1 MLNTSE
7 HPKHLDTLLRRHL
20 PALLG
25 EIDPQAIE
33 LLLPHLEWV
42 EVPAGQALMT
52 QGEAGDALYLLLS
65 GRLRTYITNEFG
77 ETRVVREIGRGQ
89 IVGEMSLFTDEPR
102 SATLVAIRDS
112 VLVRLG
118 KDRFKQLLAVSE
130 QVSIALTRQIILRL
144 KTEGS
149 RSIPDKPVTIGVL
162 PVSGG
167 VDAAHFAHQL
177 AHHLHPFGRVSVVSA
192 QSLGQDLSD
201 PMVCERPSS
210 DTAATR
216 RIAMHLDQIESE
228 HDFVLLIADP
238 DPSPW
243 TERCCRHCD
252 ELLLLADADQP
263 VQLHAIETQCLIS
276 RPPRTD
282 ATEVLVLLHP
292 EQRQSPKG
300 TLAWLER
307 RPVAAHVHIRPQ
319 LPGDMD
325 RLARLVSRNGVGL
338 VLAGGGARGLA
349 HLGIYRA
356 LREQGID
363 IDLVG
368 GTSIG
373 AVMAALVGMDRPLD
387 LTTATAK
394 SAFAIN
400 PTGDFNW
407 LPMISLIRGRRLR
420 RVVEQSIQALTGHPA
435 QIEDLWKNFFC
446 IASNYSQAR
455 EQLLARGSLAKSL
468 LASVAIPG
476 ALPPVILNGDL
487 LCDGGTFNNLPADVM
502 RGRWGIGRVIGVDL
516 GSNKP
521 RRYDNEEVPGS
532 LTLLRDRLRPRAK
545 RRYRLP
551 DLSALLMNV
560 TVLYS
565 TSRQRQVRQL
575 IDLYFNPPLQR
586 IGMLQWQRFDE
597 LVQLG
602 YEHACDVLANQSFHI
617 GPPREAADLEEPTHG
632 HGQQPQQ

>member
-1 MLNTSE
+1 MLNNSE

-25 EIDPQAIE
+25 DIDPQSIE
-33 LLLPHLEWV
+33 VLLPHLEWV
-42 EVPAGQALMT
+42 EIPAGQALMT
-52 QGEAGDALYLLLS
+52 QGEAGDAMYLLLS

-112 VLVRLG
+112 VLVRLA
-118 KDRFKQLLAVSE
+118 KERFKQLLAISE

-149 RSIPDKPVTIGVL
+149 RSIPDKPVTIGML
-162 PVSGG
+162 PITAH
-167 VDAAHFAHQL
+167 VDAASFTAQL
-177 AHHLHPFGRVSVVSA
+177 AKKLGAMGRVSVVSA
-192 QSLGQDLSD
+192 ASIGADLGD
-201 PMVCERPSS
+201 PLICERPRT
-210 DTAATR
+210 DATATR

-228 HDFVLLIADP
+228 NDFVLLIGDSG
-238 DPSPW
+238 PSPW

-252 ELLLLADADQP
+252 ELLLLADADQEA
-263 VQLHAIETQCLIS
+263 QLHPIEIQCLIS

-292 EQRQSPKG
+292 EGRVSPSG
-300 TLAWLER
+300 TQAWLAR
-307 RPVAAHVHIRPQ
+307 RPLAAHVHIRPK
-319 LPGDMD
+319 LAADMR

-356 LREQGID
+356 LQERGIEV
-363 IDLVG
+363 DLVG

-420 RVVEQSIQALTGHPA
+420 RVVEGSINELTGHAA

-455 EQLLARGSLAKSL
+455 EQLLDQGSLAKSL

-521 RRYDNEEVPGS
+521 RRFENEEVPGS
-532 LTLLRDRLRPRAK
+532 LTLLRDKLRPRAQ

-586 IGMLQWQRFDE
+586 IGMLQWNRFDE
-597 LVQLG
+597 LVKLG
-602 YEHACDVLANQSFHI
+602 YEHAREVLETHPFSVGSASA
-617 GPPREAADLEEPTHG
+617 EAGAHKQESTY
-632 HGQQPQQ
+632 GQ

>member
-1 MLNTSE
+1 MPDHIE
-7 HPKHLDTLLRRHL
+7 HPNHLDALLRRHV
-20 PALLG
+20 PELLG
-25 EIDPQAIE
+25 DTDPQAIE
-33 LLLPHLEWV
+33 VLREYLEWV
-42 EVPAGQALMT
+42 EVPAGQALMN
-52 QGEAGDALYLLLS
+52 QGEKGDALYLLLS

-77 ETRVVREIGRGQ
+77 DTRAVREIGRGQ

-112 VLVRLG
+112 VLVRLA
-118 KDRFKQLLAVSE
+118 KDRFKQLLSISG
-130 QVSIALTRQIILRL
+130 QVSIALTRQIIHRL

-149 RSIPDKPVTIGVL
+149 RSLPDKPVTIGL
-162 PVSGG
+162 IPITAQ
-167 VDAAHFAHQL
+167 VDAARFAAEL
-177 AHHLHPFGRVSVVSA
+177 AAHLGGHGRVSVVSA
-192 QSLGQDLSD
+192 QSIGTDLND
-201 PMVCERPSS
+201 PSICDRPRE
-210 DTAATR
+210 DAEATR
-216 RIAMHLDQIESE
+216 RIAVRLDQIESE
-228 HDFVLLIADP
+228 NDFVLLISDSEP
-238 DPSPW
+238 TPW

-252 ELLLLADADQP
+252 ELLLLADPDQA
-263 VQLHAIETQCLIS
+263 VALHAIETQCLIS

-282 ATEVLVLLHP
+282 ATEILVLLQP
-292 EQRQSPKG
+292 EDRLSPTG
-300 TLAWLER
+300 TQAWLAR
-307 RPVAAHVHIRPQ
+307 RPLADHVHIRPT
-319 LPGDMD
+319 LPRDMA

-356 LREQGID
+356 LLEKNVD

-394 SAFAIN
+394 RAFAIN

-407 LPMISLIRGRRLR
+407 LPMISLISGRRLR
-420 RVVEQSIQALTGHPA
+420 RVVEGSIQTLTGQPA

-455 EQLLARGSLAKSL
+455 EQLLDEGSLAKSL

-476 ALPPVILNGDL
+476 ALPPVILRGDL

-521 RRYDNEEVPGS
+521 RRFEMDEVPGS
-532 LTLLRDRLRPRAK
+532 LALLRDKLRPRAK

-565 TSRQRQVRQL
+565 TSRQRQVRKD

-586 IGMLQWQRFDE
+586 IGMLQWSRFDE
-597 LVQLG
+597 LVKLG
-602 YEHACDVLANQSFHI
+602 YEHAIEVLETEAMAARFA
-617 GPPREAADLEEPTHG
+617 PAPRS
-632 HGQQPQQ
+632 